1 LPRRHFADEAEISV
15 KAGHGGAGCIS
26 FERLRFK
33 PRGVADGGDGG
44 RGGNVILSASGSVH
58 TLANF
63 RHQQLFQAKNGQP
76 GRSRL
81 QTGAQ
86 GGDLTITVPLGT
98 VVADL
103 ATEQIVGDLVE
114 AEQKLLVAAGG
125 RGGKGNAHFGSSRLR
140 SPRFAQPGEP
150 GQERRLRLEL
160 QVLADV
166 GLIGLPNAGK
176 TTLLTKLTASKAVAS
191 PYPFSTLEPN
201 LGVLQQEDHD
211 PIILADIPG
220 LIEGA
225 HTGKGLGQRFLRHLK
240 RTRVLLHLIDISLI
254 DPQRPFA
261 AIDLV
266 LDELRAF
273 EPDLLLKKH
282 LVIFNKIDLLPH
294 DFPLAKVVAACS
306 RRGWRCLPL
315 SAQTGESV
323 SLLKELLW
331 SELKAFSHAAAE

>member
-1 LPRRHFADEAEISV
+1 VPRRQFADEAEITV
-15 KAGHGGAGCIS
+15 TAGNGGAGSIS

-33 PRGVADGGDGG
+33 PRGAADGGDGG
-44 RGGNVILSASGSVH
+44 RGGNICLLASGSVH
-58 TLANF
+58 TLTNF
-63 RHQQLFQAKNGQP
+63 RHQRLFRAQNGQP

-81 QTGAQ
+81 KTGAQ
-86 GGDLTITVPLGT
+86 GADLTIAVPLGT
-98 VVADL
+98 LVSDL
-103 ATEQIVGDLVE
+103 ESGQILGDLVE
-114 AEQKLLVAAGG
+114 AQQELIVAFGG

-201 LGVLQQEDHD
+201 LGVLQHEDHD
-211 PIILADIPG
+211 HLVVADIPG

-225 HTGKGLGQRFLRHLK
+225 HEGKGLGQRFLRHLK
-240 RTRVLLHLIDISLI
+240 RTRLLLHVVDTSHL
-254 DPQRPFA
+254 DPQQPFEA
-261 AIDLV
+261 LDLI
-266 LDELRAF
+266 LEELRAF

-282 LVIFNKIDLLPH
+282 VVVLNKIDLVPQ
-294 DFPLAKVVAACS
+294 DFPLAEVIAQVN

-331 SELKAFSHAAAE
+331 SEINSLSHAAAE